1 MSKLSPWSK
10 RSAAIGSIAF
20 LCAALF
26 VACSDDDSS
35 FATRPSDWSS
45 SSVCDDCDDG
55 SSSSAKSSSSSVKS
69 SSSAKSSSSSV
80 ELSSSSRIGCKTE
93 TEDNCEYGELVDDRD
108 GQTYKTVKIGD
119 QWWMAENLNYAFTD
133 VPYSF
138 REITSDSTSW
148 CYDNDSDNCT
158 KYGRFYTWAIAMDSV
173 GIWSG
178 NGKDCG
184 SDKICSPTYPVRGI
198 CPEGWHLP
206 DNGEWDVLFTVV
218 GGGSKEEG
226 KVLKS
231 TSGWDDYYTHI
242 GNGTDVFGFSA
253 LPTGGR
259 SCYGGKFNNES
270 FYAIFWSS
278 TEYDSDYGNAVSMAY
293 AFDYAVLSKE
303 EKPAGI
309 SVRCIQN

>member
-1 MSKLSPWSK
+1 MTNLWCHPRVLSSS
-10 RSAAIGSIAF
+10 RRRGSMHLVLALFLAF
-20 LCAALF
+20 FF

-35 FATRPSDWSS
+35 FATRPSDRSS
-45 SSVCDDCDDG
+45 SSVCEDCDDE
-55 SSSSAKSSSSSVKS
+55 SSSSVKS
-69 SSSAKSSSSSV
+69 SSSSAK
-80 ELSSSSRIGCKTE
+80 SSSSRIGCKTE
-93 TEDNCEYGELVDDRD
+93 TEDNCEYGELVDGRD

-184 SDKICSPTYPVRGI
+184 SDKICSPTYPVRGV
-198 CPEGWHLP
+198 CPSGWHLP
-206 DNGEWDVLFTVV
+206 DSTEWQILFNAV
-218 GGGSKEEG
+218 GGKSTAGT
-226 KVLKS
+226 VLKS

-242 GNGTDVFGFSA
+242 GNGTDVFGFFFFFS
-253 LPTGGR
+253 GGR

-270 FYAIFWSS
+270 HYAIFWSS
-278 TEYDSDYGNAVSMAY
+278 TEYDSDYGNVVSMAY

-309 SVRCIQN
+309 SVRCIQD

>member
-1 MSKLSPWSK
+1 M
-10 RSAAIGSIAF
+10 RSLWFGV
-20 LCAALF
+20 LVCAAMF
-26 VACSDDDSS
+26 VACGDDDSD
-35 FATRPSDWSS
+35 FMTRPSDGSS
-45 SSVCDDCDDG
+45 SSVCGDCDDG
-55 SSSSAKSSSSSVKS
+55 SSSSVTPKSSDSETSVSSSSTKSS
-69 SSSAKSSSSSV
+69 SSSAKSSSNSV
-80 ELSSSSRIGCKTE
+80 TLATPCKTDS
-93 TEDNCEYGELVDDRD
+93 TDTCEYGELVDDRD

-293 AFDYAVLSKE
+293 SFDYAVLSKE

-309 SVRCIQN
+309 SVRCLQD